1 MHIILYVKK
10 ILFLLIT
17 NFNNYFMKK
26 LKVFIAALSL
36 LGGVNLANAQT
47 DVTSQY
53 ITNPGFEGES
63 QQFLKINDDGRGV
76 QKPYGWSVEWTQANS
91 SDHNGMTYVGSMNQD
106 GQNWTAY
113 GDDKAYFTRM
123 RWQNATLNLRQ
134 TMSNLRPGSYTLS
147 FYATASKLSSGDGSA
162 SVSVAGQSQ
171 AIMVGTTEETN
182 WTQYTIDFTVTSNS
196 YATIEV
202 TASRTAGNFKFG
214 IDDFTLTYD
223 GSSYYSTILAE
234 AQALYDGNADW
245 AENGLS
251 DFVNAVTNATGKET
265 VTDKNAAIVALE
277 TAMAAFKEANTVD
290 VTRLIPNAT
299 FDSDINDWTTSGSD
313 GTFKHQ
319 TSSQNN
325 FTGGFLES
333 WRNGWTGSYNHKNFD
348 VYQTLSSLPNGE
360 YTIKAAIIAVMQGDA
375 ESKTSGSWSYQ
386 NKKHGG
392 PYYIDDEKGVWLYGT
407 SGENSGKAWANT
419 KNSSFDG
426 NGAEYKTVTVK
437 VENGS
442 LTIGF
447 KGIGSES
454 GATSLGTYANWI
466 ACDNWT
472 LSYFG
477 FDPSTLL
484 AQINSLKAEA
494 LALLENED
502 YSNVVGAERTDLTTA
517 STLVP
522 ADEKKATLENA
533 ISQIEGAINA
543 FTAAKANYDAN
554 AAEVTKA
561 TALGVASATISTYT
575 AGSSTTA
582 ATALT
587 NTQAL
592 KVAEYEYVTT
602 NYSYGVNL
610 GEWNSEGTNTSA
622 ATFNNE
628 HWSGT
633 THDYMNQND
642 NNGQGWNA
650 QSWSID
656 FNQDVTLPAGN
667 YVFKVAGRQ
676 ASGDKVNTS
685 LVVKLGNNVLGTVN
699 DFPRSNNSRGI
710 NKSGATAFEGENSEF
725 ANDGA
730 GYGWEW
736 RYVKF
741 ELTEDA
747 TVNIAINSVATDYHQ
762 WVSFGDYTLQTDND
776 ANIALIAYNVALG
789 NAQTIITDDNY
800 ANVTGSEKTALQEA
814 IDADGTLDK
823 TNKDDIEAATTA
835 LNDAVNAFTNA
846 KDSYNALAAIN
857 ATIENLETLPYADS
871 SKKPSSNVTANSA
884 SDAEAKTTSQ
894 TTALR
899 AYYESNAMAE
909 GVTGSENMT
918 ISDPNMEVTYN
929 STNHTFGAWQV
940 FSQTDGTISL
950 KTENDQPLTDSEG
963 NKYKYADIWKSDN
976 NGGIKQSINLPAGK
990 YLLTVAGRAQNATD
1004 ATFVL
1009 FAGNNSIDIPR
1020 MDNTGGVFG
1029 NGWNDVSLQFNVL
1042 TQSDVEIGVVSGNGK
1057 TMWWGATR
1065 FRLVK
1070 LESPVVISENST
1082 DIPGAAEDKIVTLER
1097 TLSASYWNTF
1107 SVPFDIAI
1115 PEGWTVKKFDSVG
1128 GDDNNTI
1135 NFKEATTIEA
1145 GVPYLVKPTS
1155 NVENPTFEGVTIENT
1170 EGETIGTGDYK
1181 FAAQIYNKALATNGT
1196 IAYLATDGTIK
1207 KLTSGGI
1214 KGLRAYFII
1223 PAGSTARIAF
1233 TDGDQTG
1240 IKDTVRE
1247 TTNDNRVYD
1256 LQGRQVKAVK
1266 KGIYVVNGKK
1276 IIK

>member
-1 MHIILYVKK
+1 
-10 ILFLLIT
+10 
-17 NFNNYFMKK
+17 MKK
-26 LKVFIAALSL
+26 LKLFIAALAL

-47 DVTSQY
+47 DVTSTY
-53 ITNPGFEGES
+53 ITNPGFEGDYRR
-63 QQFLKINDDGRGV
+63 FLDINTDRGV
-76 QKPYGWSVEWTQANS
+76 EKPVGWSVEWYQNNN
-91 SDHNGMTYVGSMNQD
+91 DKNGMTFCAENFTQD
-106 GQNWTAY
+106 SKTWSAKSG
-113 GDDKAYFTRM
+113 KAYFARM
-123 RWQNATLNLRQ
+123 RWGVATLYLRQ
-134 TMSNLRPGSYTLS
+134 TLQNLRPGSYTLS
-147 FYATASKLSSGDGSA
+147 FSAAAYSAAAGATVQ
-162 SVSVAGQSQ
+162 VSVAGQTQTILSG
-171 AIMVGTTEETN
+171 AGGNADGN
-182 WTQYTIDFTVTSNS
+182 WTNYTINFTVTAATP
-196 YATIEV
+196 YATIEYKAERGSDNLKV
-202 TASRTAGNFKFG
+202 G
-214 IDDFTLTYD
+214 IDEFSLTYD
-223 GSSYYSTILAE
+223 GSTYYPTILEA
-234 AQALYDGNADW
+234 AQALYDDNADW

-251 DFVNAVTNATGKET
+251 DFSSAITSNSGKESIA
-265 VTDKNAAIVALE
+265 DKNAAIVALE
-277 TAMAAFKEANTVD
+277 EAMAAFKAANSVD
-290 VTRLIPNAT
+290 MTAKITNPN
-299 FDSDINDWTTSGSD
+299 FDSDISGWTTTGGD
-313 GTFKHQ
+313 GNAFGRQ
-319 TSSQNN
+319 TSEQTN
-325 FTGGFLES
+325 FTGGFLEK
-333 WRNGWTGSYNHKNFD
+333 WRNGWNGTYNQKNFD
-348 VYQTLSSLPNGE
+348 VNQQLTSLPNGE
-360 YTIKAAIIAVMQGDA
+360 YTVKAYILAQMQG
-375 ESKTSGSWSYQ
+375 SKETLSDNYKD
-386 NKKHGG
+386 KKHGG
-392 PYYIDDEKGVWLYGT
+392 PYYIDDAKGVWFYAS
-407 SGENSGKAWANT
+407 SGENTANTWAN
-419 KNSSFDG
+419 SFTPTFGDTSG
-426 NGAEYKTVTVK
+426 GVLRSATVK
-437 VENGS
+437 VENGT

-447 KGIGSES
+447 KGIGSEN
-454 GATSLGTYANWI
+454 GGISLGTYANWI

-477 FDPSTLL
+477 FDPTALL
-484 AQINSLKAEA
+484 AQITTLENEA
-494 LALLENED
+494 SSLLENED
-502 YSNVVGAERTDLTTA
+502 YANVVGMERTDLTTA

-522 ADEKKATLENA
+522 ADEKKATLESV
-533 ISQIEGAINA
+533 ISQIQGAISA
-543 FTAAKANYDAN
+543 FTDAKANYDAN

-575 AGSSTTA
+575 ASSSSTA

-950 KTENDQPLTDSEG
+950 KTENDEPLTDSEG

-1020 MDNTGGVFG
+1020 MNNTGGVFG

-1070 LESPVVISENST
+1070 LESPVEISENST
-1082 DIPGAAEDKIVTLER
+1082 NIPDAAENKIVTLKR

-1107 SVPFDIAI
+1107 SVPFDMEI
-1115 PEGWTVKKFDSVG
+1115 PEGWTVKEFDSVG
-1128 GDDNNTI
+1128 GDENNII

-1223 PAGSTARIAF
+1223 PAGSTGARIAF

-1247 TTNDNRVYD
+1247 TTYDNRVYD

-1276 IIK
+1276 VIK